1 MNIEHLNSESEEVK
15 ALIETSD
22 RFYSGL
28 YPSESN
34 HLTSSDELRQKNM
47 IFIGARVDGNLVAS
61 GAARLM
67 SDDGDY
73 AEIKRV
79 FVLNSH
85 RGQGLSLAIM
95 QFLEQEVMNHGIRLM
110 RLETGV
116 RQDAAIGLYRKLG
129 YHERGPFGAYQ
140 SDPHSVFMEKTGE
153 SSS

>member
-1 MNIEHLNSESEEVK
+1 
-15 ALIETSD
+15 
-22 RFYSGL
+22 
-28 YPSESN
+28 
-34 HLTSSDELRQKNM
+34 M

-61 GAARLM
+61 GAAHLM

-95 QFLEQEVMNHGIRLM
+95 QFLEQEVMTHGIRLL

-116 RQDAAIGLYRKLG
+116 MQDAAIGLYRKLG
-129 YHERGPFGAYQ
+129 YHECEPFGSYLP
-140 SDPHSVFMEKTGE
+140 DPHSLIP
-153 SSS
+153 